1 MKKKNKKE
9 EKLSPKEFIR
19 TIIWIFKIYYKISPA
34 KTILLVTTRIIR
46 DLRGFVYGIFFAKII
61 DKLISVA
68 SSQSKDFREMIPYL
82 VALLLYYIFVSGL
95 IGNIYQYA
103 YRGLRQTSRSRLEIV
118 FAQQLHYLG
127 VQNLENPDVLNRIN
141 RASQWLQD
149 TFSVLNDTTIF
160 ISNIVQVIVSGGIIL
175 SFFPIMIPILLV
187 SMIIKFFPDQHFMK
201 KDFRW
206 QVDNSEKRRIAWSS
220 INTVQNASSLQEI
233 SIVGGY
239 EFFKDK
245 FNNFFSWFN
254 DGMLKI
260 FKEREITNFFLT
272 ALDSIIGVLGYG
284 VVFYKFVAGDFTLG
298 TASFQM
304 RALDTFSG
312 SLDSMLASITYMNE
326 FSVKMKD
333 LITLFEMKPAVKDGD
348 VKLPYL
354 TTPPEIEFK
363 NVSFKYPKA
372 KKYVFENLNLKIAS
386 GEEVALVGHNGAG
399 KTTIVKLLARIYSVS
414 SGEILIN
421 GININDLSID
431 DWYKN
436 LGVLFQEFN
445 FYSHL
450 SVKENIITGK
460 PKEKVD
466 EKKVIEAAKNADA
479 HEFIMEYKN
488 KYNQIMTEKIE
499 GGIRPSTGQA
509 QKIAIARFFYRN
521 APLAIFDE
529 PTAAIDAVSEY
540 KIFNRIYNFFDN
552 KTVIII
558 SHRFSTVRNADRI
571 IVLDKGKVVEEGSHE
586 ELVKKKGGTYSK
598 SYKLQ
603 AEGYK

>member
-160 ISNIVQVIVSGGIIL
+160 ISNIVQVVVSGGIIL

-421 GININDLSID
+421 GININDLSIN

>member
-19 TIIWIFKIYYKISPA
+19 TIIWIFKIYYRISPA

-82 VALLLYYIFVSGL
+82 VALLLYYIFISGL
-95 IGNIYQYA
+95 IGNIYQYVF
-103 YRGLRQTSRSRLEIV
+103 RGLRQTSRSRLEIV

-245 FNNFFSWFN
+245 FHNFFSWFN

-363 NVSFKYPKA
+363 NVSFKYPKS

-421 GININDLSID
+421 GININDLSIN

>member
-160 ISNIVQVIVSGGIIL
+160 ISNIVQVVVSGGIIL

-421 GININDLSID
+421 GVNINDLSID

>member
-245 FNNFFSWFN
+245 FHNFFSWFN

-363 NVSFKYPKA
+363 NVSFKYPKS

-421 GININDLSID
+421 GININDLSIN